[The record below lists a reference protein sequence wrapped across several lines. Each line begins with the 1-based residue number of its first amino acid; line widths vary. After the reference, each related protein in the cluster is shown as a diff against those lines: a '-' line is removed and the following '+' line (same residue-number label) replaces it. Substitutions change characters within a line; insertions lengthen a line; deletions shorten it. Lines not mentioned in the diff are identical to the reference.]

1 MAFDQIAPGG
11 NGPSHKIDKCLHPGC
26 VAQVRM
32 GQEPDMLAELGSTGR
47 KSAQARLLVA
57 NKAGQDTNTYPNLN
71 GFELKDRIVEAVADW
86 HGGKIAFFYPLGVG
100 HLIIPAEPGQ
110 TGQTSRIIRLNYAVA
125 YIVGTPLRS
134 VLFVIS
140 FVGENLILLQ
150 LF

>member
-11 NGPSHKIDKCLHPGC
+11 NGTGHKVEKRLHPGC

-57 NKAGQDTNTYPNLN
+57 NKAGQDTNAYSYLN
-71 GFELKDRIVEAVADW
+71 GFELKDRVVEAVTDW
-86 HGGKIAFFYPLGVG
+86 HGGEIAFFYPLGVG

-110 TGQTSRIIRLNYAVA
+110 TSQIIRRSIGK
-125 YIVGTPLRS
+125 IVFCQICCRS
-134 VLFVIS
+134 V
-140 FVGENLILLQ
+140 GRGCLLEQ
-150 LF
+150 TFAD